1 MLESLQTADEM
12 MSAAL
17 DVLEKNDD
25 RLLSALD
32 RVPAPLYVTDACGFV
47 TYFNPPCIDFAGRT
61 PAVGKDRW
69 CVTWK
74 LFTDTGEFLPRDQCA
89 MADAIHCR
97 REVRDVSAV
106 AERPDGTRVNFMPY
120 SAPILSEDD
129 ELLGAVNILI
139 DITEQCQASE
149 FRAQAVR
156 CRRLAAGIGDERAR
170 NTLELMAKEYDEKAN
185 APGRG
190 KPVR

>member
-12 MSAAL
+12 VSAAIGRSG
-17 DVLEKNDD
+17 KA
-25 RLLSALD
+25 RRQSAVGAGSAS
-32 RVPAPLYVTDACGFV
+32 RSPLCHRRGGFV
-47 TYFNPPCIDFAGRT
+47 TYFNPSCIDFAGRT

-74 LFTDTGEFLPRDQCA
+74 LFTDTGEFLPHDQCP
-89 MADAIHCR
+89 MADAIHCQ

-120 SAPILSEDD
+120 SAPILSEDG

-139 DITEQCQASE
+139 DITEQCQA
-149 FRAQAVR
+149 
-156 CRRLAAGIGDERAR
+156 G
-170 NTLELMAKEYDEKAN
+170 ELSRPGGAMPPA
-185 APGRG
+185 GRG
-190 KPVR
+190 DRRRTGEKYAGADGERI